1 MDSSHGRRASTT
13 VRSSL
18 WALLTFAAATE
29 AAAQIGIAVEG
40 QVVDAVSEQ
49 PVAQALVLAITESGD
64 TLFYSQTN
72 ETGLYFIPRQEPE
85 TRYRIA
91 VEALGFSRE
100 IGDVLTGQDEP
111 QYWVIRL
118 DPEPITREEL
128 VVEVERQDFGLRQ
141 LGFYQRRDRRNAVF
155 VDVAVME
162 RTTVPTLGDVL
173 RRSPGIRVTTVG
185 EPYSTRSGAC
195 LPTVF
200 VDDTLVRQGGD
211 PVPPGR
217 NPDLLEFVAP
227 PPSQVAGME
236 FYHGGS
242 SIPPAYAGTNTSCG
256 VLLVWTRR

>member
-1 MDSSHGRRASTT
+1 MD
-13 VRSSL
+13 
-18 WALLTFAAATE
+18 AA
-29 AAAQIGIAVEG
+29 
-40 QVVDAVSEQ
+40 SEQ
-49 PVAQALVLAITESGD
+49 PIAQALVLAVTESGD

-72 ETGLYFIPRQEPE
+72 ETGLYFMPRQEPG

-91 VEALGFSRE
+91 VEALGFSRQ
-100 IGDVLTGQDEP
+100 IGDVLTGEDEP

-155 VDVAVME
+155 VDVEVME

-173 RRSPGIRVTTVG
+173 RRSPGIRVTTAG
-185 EPYSTRSGAC
+185 EPYSARSDRAC
-195 LPTVF
+195 LSTVF
-200 VDDTLVRQGGD
+200 VDDILVRKGGD

-217 NPDLLEFVAP
+217 ALDLLEFVAP

-242 SIPPAYAGTNTSCG
+242 SVPPAYAGTNTSCG